1 MQEQK
6 PAEKEVLRGVVE
18 NIVYQNRDSG
28 YGVLEADID
37 GELVTLVGDLAD
49 IGVGEELV
57 AYGSYVSH
65 PTYGVQFR
73 CDGCERTLPT
83 SATAI
88 RKYLSNRAV
97 AGIGPVTARR
107 LVDAFGSETLEVM
120 AKHPEK
126 LQGIKGISA
135 QKAREISEELS
146 RIFGLRET
154 IHALAQLGLPTAD
167 ALQLFRIY
175 GASTAE
181 LLQDNPYLLCGYPLY
196 KEFEA
201 ADDIAAE
208 QGIGDEDQKRL
219 RAGLVNTL
227 RRNLSN
233 GHTCLPTEKLIDIT
247 AQFLGCQRDAV
258 EIELYSSVE
267 TGFLA
272 QLEGEGGSRTFL
284 RDSYNAE
291 KYIAERLR
299 SLAAAKYRE
308 TADTEAAIDR
318 FEAEN
323 GITYEPLQREAI
335 AAALESGVVVIT
347 GGPGTGKTTAV
358 NAILSLCEQ
367 QGDKVAL
374 CAPTGR
380 AAKRMTELTGRDA
393 KTIHRMLEVDFTSRD
408 ILKFVHNEER
418 PLPHDVVVVD
428 EMSMV
433 DAQLFASLL
442 KGLKPWCRL
451 ILVGDSNQLPSVGAG
466 NVLGDIIK
474 SGACRT
480 VELEKIFRQAAQSLI
495 VVNAHCIVE
504 GREPDLQTKDRDFFF
519 LTCEKEQTP
528 ALICDLVAR
537 RLPKSYRYDPLD
549 EIQVLTASRLGFG
562 GTNTL
567 NEELR
572 KRLNKLEL

>member
-1 MQEQK
+1 MEQNT
-6 PAEKEVLRGVVE
+6 AEKEVLRGVVE

-65 PTYGVQFR
+65 PTYGTQFR

-126 LQGIKGISA
+126 LQGIKGISS

-201 ADDIAAE
+201 ADDIAAD
-208 QGIGDEDQKRL
+208 QGVGDEDSRRL

-247 AQFLGCQRDAV
+247 AEFLGCQRDAV
-258 EIELYSSVE
+258 EIELYASVE

-272 QLEGEGGSRTFL
+272 QLEGEGGARTFL

-318 FEAEN
+318 FEKEN

-358 NAILSLCEQ
+358 NAILALCEQ
-367 QGDKVAL
+367 QGDKVA
-374 CAPTGR
+374 
-380 AAKRMTELTGRDA
+380 
-393 KTIHRMLEVDFTSRD
+393 
-408 ILKFVHNEER
+408 
-418 PLPHDVVVVD
+418 
-428 EMSMV
+428 
-433 DAQLFASLL
+433 
-442 KGLKPWCRL
+442 
-451 ILVGDSNQLPSVGAG
+451 
-466 NVLGDIIK
+466 
-474 SGACRT
+474 
-480 VELEKIFRQAAQSLI
+480 
-495 VVNAHCIVE
+495 
-504 GREPDLQTKDRDFFF
+504 
-519 LTCEKEQTP
+519 
-528 ALICDLVAR
+528 
-537 RLPKSYRYDPLD
+537 
-549 EIQVLTASRLGFG
+549 
-562 GTNTL
+562 
-567 NEELR
+567 
-572 KRLNKLEL
+572 